1 MPRPTLHDTEAVL
14 DATRE
19 LILDVGPRGTGIRE
33 ISRRSGAPSGSLYH
47 RFSSRDNL
55 VALAW
60 LRAVRRFQAGY
71 VQALEHRDPADAI
84 SEAIAWAVEYALRE
98 PHDTLLLLS
107 HGQADLLDGAPAAET
122 ADQLAAVNQR
132 LERTLR
138 ALSRRLFASVAAPAL
153 ERVSYAV
160 IDLPYA
166 ALRRHVLAR
175 TLSLRM
181 IAPLQAAA
189 LAIVTDRVGGR
200 RR

>member
-1 MPRPTLHDTEAVL
+1 MPRRALHDTEAVL

-33 ISRRSGAPSGSLYH
+33 ISSRSGAPSGSLYH

-60 LRAVRRFQAGY
+60 LRAVRRFQRGY
-71 VQALEHRDPADAI
+71 VHGLQAEDPGEAI
-84 SEAIAWAVEYALRE
+84 RRAIAWGVEYALRE
-98 PHDTLLLLS
+98 PGDTQLLLS
-107 HGQADLLDGAPAAET
+107 HSQADLLDGAPAAET
-122 ADQLAAVNQR
+122 VAQLAAVNQR
-132 LERTLR
+132 LEGALR
-138 ALSRRLFASVAAPAL
+138 DLSRRLFASTSRTAL

-175 TLSLRM
+175 TLSRRT

-189 LAIVTDRVGGR
+189 LAIVAEEAKGQSH
-200 RR
+200 